1 MRKNNYEVKAYN
13 DFQEEI
19 RALIISAESEDD
31 AASRFSDEFAYLRW
45 AYLEVEEL

>member
-13 DFQEEI
+13 DSQEEVK
-19 RALIISAESEDD
+19 ALILSAENEDD
-31 AASRFSDEFAYLRW
+31 AASRFSEVFAYLRW